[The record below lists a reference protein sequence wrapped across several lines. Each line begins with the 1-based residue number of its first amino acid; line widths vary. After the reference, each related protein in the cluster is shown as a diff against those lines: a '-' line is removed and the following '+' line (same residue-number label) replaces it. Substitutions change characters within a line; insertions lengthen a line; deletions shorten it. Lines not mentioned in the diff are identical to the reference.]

1 MATNYGSPPIVTE
14 GLIYVVDFANNK
26 SFPAA
31 NTTSSI
37 HVNTSNFTTIGDPV
51 VDRTQGIITFD
62 GNDAIDTPDNDTV
75 FNFGSGDFT
84 FDFIFQRN
92 GSGGAMVLNQ
102 SNSGAASNSS
112 FCIWLNS
119 SNQIGMYATENTGWD
134 YYYHNTTTIEINR
147 WYHCHGTR
155 EGTNLRMYVDGVSTG
170 QVNIGTATI
179 PNSSR
184 DFEFATQDGSAY
196 LTGKIGPV
204 KIYNRA
210 LTADEKQQNINAMAG
225 RFA

>member
-1 MATNYGSPPIVTE
+1 MAVNYSTPPIVTD
-14 GLIYVVDFANNK
+14 GLIYVVDFANNN

-37 HVNTSNFTTIGDPV
+37 HVNTSNFTTGGDPV

-62 GNDAIDTPDNDTV
+62 GNDFIDTPDNDTV

-84 FDFIFQRN
+84 FDFIFQLT
-92 GSGGAMVLNQ
+92 GGGNAMVLNQ
-102 SNSGAASNSS
+102 SNGGAASNSS
-112 FCIWLNS
+112 FCIWINS
-119 SNQIGMYATENTGWD
+119 TPQIGMYVTENTGWD
-134 YYYHNTTTIEINR
+134 YYYHNTETIQTGR

-170 QVNIGTATI
+170 ETNIGTATV

-184 DFEFATQDGSAY
+184 DFQFATQEGSGPF
-196 LTGKIGPV
+196 TGKIGPV

-210 LTADEKQQNINAMAG
+210 LTAAEKQQNIKAMAG